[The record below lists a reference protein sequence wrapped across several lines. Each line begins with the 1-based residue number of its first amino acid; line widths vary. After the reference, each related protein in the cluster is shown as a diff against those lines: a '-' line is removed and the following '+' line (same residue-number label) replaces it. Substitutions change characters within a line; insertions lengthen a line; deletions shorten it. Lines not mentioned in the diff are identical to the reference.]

1 MHYGIFSYG
10 TRGDVQPYIALAFG
24 LMNKGHQVTFA
35 APENYKDFIE
45 GYNINFHP
53 LFGNVEE
60 AMHTHEKQ
68 ANKKVGN
75 QLKSTNVLTKSN
87 HRIVFCEGWSKIPNL
102 PTHPNLFVIS
112 HTNHK
117 WLMPKCKAAV
127 IHGGAGTLAVV
138 LKAETPVIIASVL
151 FDQPTWGKI
160 VVKKNI
166 GIHIPVRKLN
176 AINLLQAVEE
186 SQNPVIKKCF

>member
-1 MHYGIFSYG
+1 MHYGFFTYG
-10 TRGDVQPYIALAFG
+10 TRGDVQPCIALAFW
-24 LMNKGHQVTFA
+24 LIDKGHHVTLA

-53 LFGNVEE
+53 LFDNVEE

-68 ANKKVGN
+68 ANRKAGN
-75 QLKSTNVLTKSN
+75 QLKSTKYILKYYTKYV
-87 HRIVFCEGWSKIPNL
+87 I
-102 PTHPNLFVIS
+102 LFVI
-112 HTNHK
+112 
-117 WLMPKCKAAV
+117 A
-127 IHGGAGTLAVV
+127 
-138 LKAETPVIIASVL
+138 PVIIASVL

-176 AINLLQAVEE
+176 AINLLQAKEE
-186 SQNPVIKKCF
+186 SQNPVIKKKVSEIGRKINKEDGLKAALDFIENYLG